1 MTQWRGGGGDGSS
14 DTCVTECYSINSPD
28 DLHQSENP
36 SGGVAPPPFYLLE
49 NIDYSKLRR
58 GALLI

>member
-1 MTQWRGGGGDGSS
+1 MTRWRGGGGGGSS

-58 GALLI
+58 GTLLI